1 MKRSLL
7 FILLMVIFLSA
18 CNMKEVQ
25 SSIESTHEP
34 IQTHIKSST
43 TTTVQSETIISDE
56 TTSEIP
62 VISYEDIKNEI
73 ESYFIFFFNNN
84 HNFSCNFVNAETE
97 RSTNGTYVVGY
108 FYNDSIVSMISE
120 QYGEGQSSFITYY
133 FVNSNLTYIIER
145 TNYQWPL
152 PRKESYQEYF
162 LIDQKLWQ
170 YNNETSNL
178 IESNNSGVLDYFE
191 QDKYALIGDKD
202 IIFEQND
209 HTLSEANNYLQFN
222 EMRKVYFEKFFSG
235 EKFEI
240 CGDYFQVDMPNFY
253 NYYYSRYFQSQS
265 DINAVFA
272 DSQLYL
278 LRMAIFDEE
287 SYTGYEYFI
296 LDDSNIYVVKYKQE
310 FENKEVDFNK
320 LKENY
325 YEEYLI
331 IDEKTMKYD
340 SDKQDLIEVSDET
353 EILTN
358 FNIAKNSIVN
368 SKGM

>member
-1 MKRSLL
+1 
-7 FILLMVIFLSA
+7 
-18 CNMKEVQ
+18 
-25 SSIESTHEP
+25 
-34 IQTHIKSST
+34 
-43 TTTVQSETIISDE
+43 
-56 TTSEIP
+56 
-62 VISYEDIKNEI
+62 
-73 ESYFIFFFNNN
+73 
-84 HNFSCNFVNAETE
+84 
-97 RSTNGTYVVGY
+97 
-108 FYNDSIVSMISE
+108 MISE

-265 DINAVFA
+265 DINAVFV

-278 LRMAIFDEE
+278 LRMAIFDEK

-296 LDDSNIYVVKYKQE
+296 LDDSNVYVVKYKQE

-358 FNIAKNSIVN
+358 FNIAKDSIEN